1 MSFDELERV
10 IESFSKDKGIDK
22 QIILDAV
29 NQSVG
34 SAAHK
39 LLKTDPLYK
48 DLECQ
53 FNEFNE
59 LELFEFKKV
68 VEDVFDEDMEI
79 SLEEARVYDPDV
91 QIDEEIGVKLS
102 PDYTRI
108 AIQNARQ
115 KIIQKLKEA
124 EAKDIYEEFRS
135 RQGELI
141 NGIVRRISRGTIV
154 VDIGR
159 PEAIIPY
166 DEQVPREYFQPK
178 DRLRAVLLK
187 IEEDKRG
194 TQLIISRAHKNFV
207 ESLFRAE
214 VPEINEGIVQIMGIS
229 RDPGGRTKI
238 AVSSS
243 DSDIDPVGACVG
255 MRGSRVQN
263 IIQELKG
270 EKIDIVPW
278 SADIAKF
285 ACNSLSPAQVT
296 KVILDEGSKVMEV
309 VVDKDQFSLTIGRK
323 GQNVRLASEL
333 IEWEI
338 TVKTDEQLKE
348 EQENVV
354 KLLLTLPN
362 ISEVNAN
369 LLFAGGFHTLEDIAF
384 GEAEDVKKSSGIPSE
399 EDVEKIQ
406 LAARTALQEKL
417 RNINVEDEAEED
429 EASDKKVVEEE
440 TGEQDS

>member
-1 MSFDELERV
+1 MSFDELARV
-10 IESFSKDKGIDK
+10 IESVSKDKGIDK
-22 QIILDAV
+22 EIILDAV
-29 NQSVG
+29 NESVV

-124 EAKDIYEEFRS
+124 EAKVIYEEFRS

-159 PEAIIPY
+159 TEAIIPY

-255 MRGSRVQN
+255 MRGARVQN

-348 EQENVV
+348 
-354 KLLLTLPN
+354 
-362 ISEVNAN
+362 
-369 LLFAGGFHTLEDIAF
+369 
-384 GEAEDVKKSSGIPSE
+384 
-399 EDVEKIQ
+399 
-406 LAARTALQEKL
+406 
-417 RNINVEDEAEED
+417 
-429 EASDKKVVEEE
+429 
-440 TGEQDS
+440 